1 MPSKDTELFRLPKD
15 VIKDI
20 KDVKKRI
27 ASDLNVKESSISN
40 KHAAIVWNIK
50 AKRGNVYV
58 RELNDIL
65 LGRGKL

>member
-40 KHAAIVWNIK
+40 KQAAIVWNKK

-65 LGRGKL
+65 LGRGKV